1 VRIFLLSAAT
11 VISLLVSG
19 VGFAQTSTTAPGLST
34 NARPSASTSQA
45 PAARPSP
52 GPGQVWVNTRSKVY
66 HCAGDPYYGKTKV
79 GVYMTETEAKSNG
92 FHPDHGKACPS

>member
-1 VRIFLLSAAT
+1 MIG
-11 VISLLVSG
+11 LLVSG
-19 VGFAQTSTTAPGLST
+19 AGFAQTATTTPGLST
-34 NARPSASTSQA
+34 NARPSAPIGQA

-79 GVYMTETEAKSNG
+79 GVYMTEAEAKGKG
-92 FHPDHGKACPS
+92 FRPDHNKACAS